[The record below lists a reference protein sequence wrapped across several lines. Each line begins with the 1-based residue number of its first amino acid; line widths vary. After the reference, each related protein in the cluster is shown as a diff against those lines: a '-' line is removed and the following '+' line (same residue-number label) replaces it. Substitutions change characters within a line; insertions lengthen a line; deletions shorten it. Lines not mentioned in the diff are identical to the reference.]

1 MSWAYWEPKSRM
13 ARESV
18 ISQQWS
24 VGGEGD
30 DAVLHGGD
38 AGEGFDGQAQ
48 GLEGFA
54 ATLEDLLDE
63 GANADDLGACGFGE
77 AAEAEDGLAGGEVVG
92 RNDELDHA
100 ALGVRGREGQVD
112 LVGHGDGLILAGV
125 DDRQTEMQGGH
136 QRGGNAGYFCSEDL
150 GGADSLEAA
159 GKLAAA
165 AVHQP
170 GIDLMIDEA
179 VYLQDAIP
187 QILTIAQDAIFEFC
201 HSSS

>member
-18 ISQQWS
+18 ISQQRS

-63 GANADDLGACGFGE
+63 GANADDLGAGGFGE
-77 AAEAEDGLAGGEVVG
+77 PGEAEDGRAGGEEVVDDDDLLAVGEVFG

-112 LVGHGDGLILAGV
+112 LVGHGDGLILAG
-125 DDRQTEMQGGH
+125 
-136 QRGGNAGYFCSEDL
+136 
-150 GGADSLEAA
+150 
-159 GKLAAA
+159 
-165 AVHQP
+165 
-170 GIDLMIDEA
+170 
-179 VYLQDAIP
+179 
-187 QILTIAQDAIFEFC
+187 
-201 HSSS
+201 